1 MAITIDKAGRVV
13 IPKHLRDELGLRDG
27 MALSVTSDGV
37 GLRIEPMATG
47 GRVVEQNG
55 RLVVESS
62 TGRIITD
69 SEITE
74 AIDAGRR

>member
-1 MAITIDKAGRVV
+1 MATTIDKAGRVV

-27 MALSVTSDGV
+27 VELLVTSDGV
-37 GLRIEPMATG
+37 GIRIEPLATG
-47 GRVVEQNG
+47 GKVVERNG

-62 TGRIITD
+62 TGRGITEA
-69 SEITE
+69 EILE